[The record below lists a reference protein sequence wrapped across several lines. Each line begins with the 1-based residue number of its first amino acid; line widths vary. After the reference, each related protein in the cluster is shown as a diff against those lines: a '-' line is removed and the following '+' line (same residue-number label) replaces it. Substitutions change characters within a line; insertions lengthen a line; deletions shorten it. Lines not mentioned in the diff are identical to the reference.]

1 MQLVPNNCKPATKHS
16 RAKTVHEVF
25 MAIVP
30 KLDPDDPL
38 HIQET
43 DSLYPYQSFAGHYLP
58 QIDKLLHFNPKIANI
73 LTLSFPFCL
82 KY

>member
-1 MQLVPNNCKPATKHS
+1 
-16 RAKTVHEVF
+16 

-30 KLDPDDPL
+30 KLGPDDPL

-43 DSLYPYQSFAGHYLP
+43 GSFYTYQSFAGHNLP
-58 QIDKLLHFNPKIANI
+58 QIDKLLHFNPIIAHI
-73 LTLSFPFCL
+73 LTLSFPFHL